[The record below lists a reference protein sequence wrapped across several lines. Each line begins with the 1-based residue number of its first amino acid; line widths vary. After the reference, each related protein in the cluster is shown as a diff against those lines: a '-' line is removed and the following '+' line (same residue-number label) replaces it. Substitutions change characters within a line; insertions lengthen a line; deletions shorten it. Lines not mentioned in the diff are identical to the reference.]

1 VRLVLIESPFAGRPQ
16 GDLIDGRWGSE
27 VDAEHNLRYA
37 KDLCRYVA
45 LRGDAPYASHLLLT
59 RFLDDNVEAERAAGI
74 EAGLAWGRHAERTV
88 VGVDRGISR
97 GMQYGIERAREEGR
111 PIEWLSLKEWRDS
124 WLPAGVERVSL
135 DVVSAE
141 HNDRVTIAHGIATV
155 AYGGG
160 K

>member
-1 VRLVLIESPFAGRPQ
+1 MRLVIVESPFASRGPR
-16 GDLIDGRWGSE
+16 DNVNWAVLGSDSSLN
-27 VDAEHNLRYA
+27 VKYA
-37 KDLCRYVA
+37 CDLCRYVA

-74 EAGLAWGRHAERTV
+74 ESGLAWGRLAQLTV

-97 GMQYGIERAREEGR
+97 GMQYGIERARAEGR
-111 PIEWLSLKEWRDS
+111 AIEWLSLREWRDS

-135 DVVSAE
+135 DDLRIDP
-141 HNDRVTIAHGIATV
+141 HDLITIAHGGV
-155 AYGGG
+155 